1 MDQQSLVVGEMRN
14 SGETGSV
21 EEATE
26 GWSVWLV
33 IAENMKSASYSL

>member
-1 MDQQSLVVGEMRN
+1 MDQQSLVAEEMGN

-21 EEATE
+21 EEETE
-26 GWSVWLV
+26 GWSV

>member
-1 MDQQSLVVGEMRN
+1 MDQQSLVVGEMGN

-26 GWSVWLV
+26 GWSVWL
-33 IAENMKSASYSL
+33 AENMKSASYSL